1 MLKEFLKFDSH
12 GVEKRSFFQNLI
24 AIDNIDIDKMVI
36 SKGFAYNK
44 NKKKVDAKFFIGYKD
59 DK

>member
-1 MLKEFLKFDSH
+1 MELKNQVSSK
-12 GVEKRSFFQNLI
+12 NLI
-24 AIDNIDIDKMVI
+24 VIDNIDIDKIVI